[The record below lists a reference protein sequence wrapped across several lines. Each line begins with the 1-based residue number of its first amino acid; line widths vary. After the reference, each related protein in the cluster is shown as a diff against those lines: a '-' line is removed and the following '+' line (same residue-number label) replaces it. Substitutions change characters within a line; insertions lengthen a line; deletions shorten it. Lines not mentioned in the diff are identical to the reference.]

1 MALFYIIGSPDRPLV
16 NLLEQLLYL
25 DLEPR
30 WWERKDFYA
39 CARIEAC
46 QYFTE
51 YPDNQSMLRS

>member
-39 CARIEAC
+39 TI
-46 QYFTE
+46 
-51 YPDNQSMLRS
+51 